1 MPVSSKGQ
9 VSIPIAICEQ
19 VGLMPN
25 TEVEF
30 DFDGR
35 YVRIRRAR
43 RNKGLRR
50 GAQLIEHLRTHG
62 GDVPMTTGE
71 IMALMRGK

>member
-9 VSIPIAICEQ
+9 VSIPIAIREQ

-35 YVRIRRAR
+35 YVRIRAR
-43 RNKGLRR
+43 RNNMVATCR
-50 GAQLIEHLRTHG
+50 
-62 GDVPMTTGE
+62 
-71 IMALMRGK
+71 